1 MYISSL
7 IISKKKPKGKDG
19 KPQCHL
25 MTSWGYVMG
34 APLMATKGSMKRC
47 LWDPQKMVISIGS
60 RDTTGDIDG
69 GWWIGRNSIYLIQ

>member
-1 MYISSL
+1 MIYIYIFYYIYNNTY
-7 IISKKKPKGKDG
+7 IIIYIYVYIITNYLQKKPKGKDG

-47 LWDPQKMVISIGS
+47 L
-60 RDTTGDIDG
+60 
-69 GWWIGRNSIYLIQ
+69 

>member
-1 MYISSL
+1 MIYIYS
-7 IISKKKPKGKDG
+7 IIYIIHIIIYIYAYIITNYLQKKPKGKDG

-47 LWDPQKMVISIGS
+47 L
-60 RDTTGDIDG
+60 
-69 GWWIGRNSIYLIQ
+69 